1 MKKYVYT
8 AKLGRFTTLKK
19 YEEASPEEIRQFI
32 VDQQNENPE
41 QRLSV
46 EVFVF
51 DSARHS
57 SNVCRNKRKGWC
69 PMCFVET
76 NTIVMKT
83 TKNFK
88 FGGYTNEETP

>member
-1 MKKYVYT
+1 MKRYVYV

-32 VDQQNENPE
+32 VDQQNEDHE

-51 DSARHS
+51 DSTRHI

-69 PMCFVET
+69 PKIGRAHV
-76 NTIVMKT
+76 
-83 TKNFK
+83 
-88 FGGYTNEETP
+88 